1 MVGLAEIK
9 KFVLLS
15 NFGNKPEAGYLIM
28 YRFRSPQAKISTA
41 TNYADRIGQ
50 EPEQQQK
57 DEIKQYMD

>member
-1 MVGLAEIK
+1 
-9 KFVLLS
+9 
-15 NFGNKPEAGYLIM
+15 M

-41 TNYADRIGQ
+41 TNCADHIGQ